1 MYTIDNLL
9 LTVFKSFLI
18 MFYLDMFYLKQL
30 KKLKLLICK
39 YNEINIMGLNSFG
52 DNGLHLFFYYHKLRK
67 KFNRAHCNWLS
78 DYVHPKWKINIKIN
92 FIKNQKKLLS
102 S

>member
-18 MFYLDMFYLKQL
+18 MFYLKQL

-52 DNGLHLFFYYHKLRK
+52 DNGLHLF
-67 KFNRAHCNWLS
+67 
-78 DYVHPKWKINIKIN
+78 
-92 FIKNQKKLLS
+92 LLS
-102 S
+102 QIKKEI